1 MNLRREIDQ
10 KLDDLNDEIKAL
22 NKYKDGES
30 PINHRLAVE
39 DLKKEI
45 IKLSHSGER
54 SKGLWTEAPEFAYP
68 NIFTNKA
75 K

>member
-1 MNLRREIDQ
+1 MHLRREIDG
-10 KLDDLNDEIKAL
+10 KLDDLIDEIKAL

-39 DLKKEI
+39 DLKQEI
-45 IKLSHSGER
+45 IKLTNSGER

-68 NIFTNKA
+68 NIFTKN
-75 K
+75 

>member
-1 MNLRREIDQ
+1 MHLRREIDA

-39 DLKKEI
+39 DLKQEI
-45 IKLSHSGER
+45 IKLSNSGER
-54 SKGLWTEAPEFAYP
+54 AKGLWTDSPEFQYQ
-68 NIFTNKA
+68 NIFRKN
-75 K
+75 

>member
-1 MNLRREIDQ
+1 MHLRKEIDA

-39 DLKKEI
+39 DLKQEI
-45 IKLSHSGER
+45 IKLTNSGER
-54 SKGLWTEAPEFAYP
+54 SKGLWTEAPEFQYQ
-68 NIFTNKA
+68 NIFTKN
-75 K
+75 